1 MTHMYG
7 GAMLRVDLST
17 GKVSQEPT
25 SSYAADFVGG
35 RGINTRILYDEMPP
49 EVSPL
54 APDSRLIL
62 GMGPLCGTPISA
74 SRTEITVRS
83 PETGLLGSSSLG
95 GSFGPELKY
104 AGYDNVVI
112 TGKADR
118 PVYLWIYNDEVEI
131 RDAGHLWGKDT
142 FETQDIIHSE
152 MGPDAQVACIGP
164 AGEHLVHFAAIQH
177 GMKHGAGRTGTGAV
191 MGAKNLKAIA
201 VRGTGGV
208 TLADPEK
215 YLALVDELNHV
226 MRDDPI
232 VQERERH
239 GMSFMNDAPDMYAA
253 RGETPRPVFSCDLY
267 TKYEAKIK
275 RYGCAGCPSQC
286 MDLFP
291 AEAKGGGALSCT
303 LYLSPFYTVRNKDLE
318 VELEAGLLSL
328 RWGIDIVSAMV
339 IISWLMELHE
349 KGVITAKDTDGVP
362 LEWGSKEA
370 ILGMFQKMT
379 FREGFG
385 DVLADGILPAAEKIG
400 RGAVDYA
407 PHMKGLPLYV
417 PFKPEELV
425 SKKGQALALA
435 MSSRGDTMRSGALG
449 VQEGFVTEGT
459 ALLYPDE
466 KLATGFIEATRQKA
480 KRISGT
486 EKAFLANEYEGKPE
500 IIIYAEDVVT
510 IVDCLSACKLCSS
523 YNCGRFGEEYQA
535 RLFSAGSGRETSVE
549 QLFTLAGKVRTLE
562 RAYCARQGMTRELD
576 SLPKRY
582 LDKKITYTD
591 INFENLKD
599 IHFEEKSATLDS
611 GKFEQMKDKY
621 YALRGWDV
629 ATGTPTQETLVQ
641 NGLEDVAQD
650 LKKRGKLPGKV
661 TVA

>member
-1 MTHMYG
+1 MTDMYG
-7 GAMLRVDLST
+7 GAILRVDLSG
-17 GKVSQEPT
+17 GKVSKEPT
-25 SSYAADFVGG
+25 SSYAGDFIGG
-35 RGINTRILYDEMPP
+35 RGINTRILYDEVPP

-54 APDSRLIL
+54 DPASLLIF

-74 SRTEITVRS
+74 SRAEVTVKS
-83 PETGLLGSSSLG
+83 PETGFLGSSNLG

-104 AGYDNVVI
+104 AGYDNIVI
-112 TGKADR
+112 SGKADR

-131 RDAGHLWGKDT
+131 RDAGYLWGKDT
-142 FETQDIIHSE
+142 FETQDIVHSE
-152 MGPDAQVACIGP
+152 VGPDAQVACIGP
-164 AGEHLVHFAAIQH
+164 AGENLVHFAAIQH

-191 MGAKNLKAIA
+191 MGSKNLKAIA
-201 VRGTGGV
+201 VRGTKGV
-208 TLADPEK
+208 SLADPEK
-215 YLALVDELNHV
+215 YLALVDELNRV

-232 VQERERH
+232 VQEREKH
-239 GMSFMNDAPDMYAA
+239 GMSFMNDAPDMSAA
-253 RGETPRPVFSCDLY
+253 RGENPRPVFSSDLY
-267 TKYEAKIK
+267 TRYEPKMK

-303 LYLSPFYTVRNKDLE
+303 LYLSPFYTVKNKDLD

-339 IISWLMELHE
+339 IISWLMQLYE
-349 KGVITAKDTDGVP
+349 KGIITARDTDGVP
-362 LEWGSKEA
+362 MEWGSKEA
-370 ILGMFQKMT
+370 ILGMFKKMA

-400 RGAVDYA
+400 RGAIDYA

-417 PFKPEELV
+417 PFSPEELA
-425 SKKGQALALA
+425 SKKGQSLALA

-459 ALLYPDE
+459 ALLYSDE
-466 KLATGFIEATRQKA
+466 KSAGEFIEATRQKA

-500 IIIYAEDVVT
+500 IIIYAEDIVT

-523 YNCGRFGEEYQA
+523 YNCGRFSEEYQA
-535 RLFSAGSGRETSVE
+535 KLFSAGSGRETSVD
-549 QLFTLAGKVRTLE
+549 QLFTLAKKVRSLE
-562 RAYCARQGMTRELD
+562 RAFCAREGVTREMD

-582 LDKKITYTD
+582 MDRKIAYTD

-599 IHFEEKSATLDS
+599 IHFEQREAVLESD
-611 GKFEQMKDKY
+611 KFEQMKDKY
-621 YALRGWDV
+621 YALRGWDI
-629 ATGTPTQETLVQ
+629 ATGIPTRETLEQ
-641 NGLEDVAQD
+641 SGLKDVARD
-650 LKKRGKLPGKV
+650 LEKRGKLPGKV
-661 TVA
+661 AVG